1 MMAEKVRL
9 GAYRGFEQGPIR
21 PPSEAGSLLIRITR
35 NCPWNRCSFC
45 PVYKGA
51 EFSLRPVDDVLEDIN
66 RVHGYVQALR
76 DAVDRRGRLL
86 HEDVVAITGRAADRA
101 AAGAAV
107 QWGRAGMQ
115 SIFLQDANSL
125 VIKPER
131 LIAILDHLRNCFPWV
146 TRITSYARSHTIAR
160 ISPENLRQ
168 IALSGLTRIHIGM
181 ESGSD
186 AVLAKVKKGVD
197 KATHI
202 LAGRR
207 VKEAGIELS
216 EYLMPGLGG
225 RELSTEHA
233 RESADALNQ
242 INPDFIRLRT
252 LALPTHVELYREQQE
267 GRFAP
272 LTDLEVVREL
282 VVFCQS
288 LKGITSRLA
297 SDHILNL
304 FEDLEGQ
311 YPEDKPRLLAL
322 LQGFLEL
329 DPEEQMLYRVG
340 RRLGLFRSLTDL
352 ADQPSRNQVSE
363 TCLRLGIT
371 PANVDQAVAELT
383 RRFI

>member
-1 MMAEKVRL
+1 MVAEKLRL
-9 GAYRGFEQGPIR
+9 RAYRGFEQGPIR

-51 EFSLRPVDDVLEDIN
+51 EFSLRSVEDVLEDIN

-76 DAVDRRGRLL
+76 DAVDRRDRLL
-86 HEDVVAITGRAADRA
+86 HEDVVALTGKASDRA

-107 QWGRAGMQ
+107 QWARAGMQ

-131 LIAILDHLRNCFPWV
+131 LIAILDHLRRCFPWV

-160 ISPENLRQ
+160 IRPENLRQ
-168 IALSGLTRIHIGM
+168 IALSGLNRIHIGM

-186 AVLAKVKKGVD
+186 EVLARVKKGAD

-207 VKEAGIELS
+207 VKEAGMELS

-225 RELSTEHA
+225 RELSNEHA

-242 INPDFIRLRT
+242 INPDFIRLRS
-252 LALPTHVELYREQQE
+252 LALPSHVELFREQQE
-267 GRFAP
+267 GRFTS
-272 LTDLEVVREL
+272 LTDVEMVQEL

-288 LKGITSRLA
+288 LEGITSRLA

-304 FEDLEGQ
+304 FEDLDGR
-311 YPEDKPRLLAL
+311 YPEDKARLLAL

-352 ADQPSRNQVSE
+352 ADQPSRNQVRE

-371 PANVDQAVAELT
+371 PANVDRAVAELT